1 MLLLG
6 LVQNVTNVY
15 NLTLSSSN
23 SNSNEDSTRGNSS
36 NSRDSEAAQQL
47 LESFSRETIEVLR
60 AVLGIASIE
69 ENDCSFS
76 VAVAVTV
83 VTPHCKVLFS
93 QIVCKVAWLLLQFG
107 KVLSKLDLAT
117 KAGSHCIMTML
128 PSMVSITQIGS
139 SALQLMTNI
148 VGDSS
153 MGYYYS
159 RVLYWHAC
167 IHLLQL
173 LRCIAFNQQLSSSP
187 SSSSNA
193 DPNLAAA
200 LHSSPSS
207 SSPHQQQLQQQV
219 YLWSLQKRVFGYLQ
233 STAPST
239 HDIFHEVHRSEDYT
253 QTLLSS
259 QEDSSLMQLL
269 LSMMETSR
277 STMMMMTAPHGS
289 SSSSSSS
296 SVVTTSFKLRFLLT
310 GMSSVFKGYS
320 VLLSRSTCN
329 YRDPLSQDA
338 LR

>member
-15 NLTLSSSN
+15 NLTFSSS
-23 SNSNEDSTRGNSS
+23 SSSDDDPTRGK
-36 NSRDSEAAQQL
+36 DSEAAQQL

-60 AVLGIASIE
+60 AVLGVASTE
-69 ENDCSFS
+69 DCSFS
-76 VAVAVTV
+76 M

-107 KVLSKLDLAT
+107 KVLSKLDPAT
-117 KAGSHCIMTML
+117 KSHFIMTIL
-128 PSMVSITQIGS
+128 PSMVNITQIGS

-173 LRCIAFNQQLSSSP
+173 LQCIAFNQLSIISP
-187 SSSSNA
+187 SISSGSITV
-193 DPNLAAA
+193 DPNLSAVTAV
-200 LHSSPSS
+200 SPL
-207 SSPHQQQLQQQV
+207 QQQLTI
-219 YLWSLQKRVFGYLQ
+219 WSLQKRVFSYLQ

-239 HDIFHEVHRSEDYT
+239 HDIFYEVHRSEDYT
-253 QTLLSS
+253 QTLFSS
-259 QEDSSLMQLL
+259 QEDTSLMQLL
-269 LSMMETSR
+269 ATLGVSRSMMTGGL
-277 STMMMMTAPHGS
+277 PLHS
-289 SSSSSSS
+289 SPARIVLGAGGRDS
-296 SVVTTSFKLRFLLT
+296 TSFKLRFLLT
-310 GMSSVFKGYS
+310 GMSSVFRGYS
-320 VLLSRSTCN
+320 IMLNRSTCN
-329 YRDPLSQDA
+329 YRDPVPPDA